1 MQKSSAQLTLVQY
14 RRSFWNNEIEDDQCD
29 EYERL
34 ITDPET
40 LDISNTEPSLN
51 ESLQLST
58 DQASITP
65 SIEGIPSDIAVGPG
79 IPPVRP
85 RNIRFNPLTSPGSFC
100 LLI

>member
-1 MQKSSAQLTLVQY
+1 MQKSSTQLTLVQY
-14 RRSFWNNEIEDDQCD
+14 SRSFWKNEIEDDQCD

-34 ITDPET
+34 ITDPES

-65 SIEGIPSDIAVGPG
+65 SLKEYLQI
-79 IPPVRP
+79 
-85 RNIRFNPLTSPGSFC
+85 LQ
-100 LLI
+100 